1 MRPPRLRATT
11 PPLAEVG
18 LEALGIAPRKP
29 DFDGRPPH
37 RIELVDPT
45 ESVTDHLGMQLCGS
59 LGTEGRNEPRL
70 CKAGLGESSED
81 RQAFGGLPFHV
92 ESHTVTGPGS

>member
-1 MRPPRLRATT
+1 
-11 PPLAEVG
+11 
-18 LEALGIAPRKP
+18 
-29 DFDGRPPH
+29 
-37 RIELVDPT
+37 
-45 ESVTDHLGMQLCGS
+45 MQLCGS